1 MHMKPDKVDELVENM
16 RQSIA
21 WISVA
26 LVADRYEVSLLQLKH
41 IFEYIDEEMVKWRN
55 TMDGTWKILQ
65 DTKSNKTYIYDSC
78 SRIPFSHLLY
88 LAKIKPGKSC
98 GDPQL
103 KKYLQMGYILM
114 MYWLDTVMK
123 QHYRIKL
130 EKRKEFCEKMVDW
143 IDTCARGFMKPEDL
157 NNQFIEDYGYD
168 MVKGQMVE

>member
-1 MHMKPDKVDELVENM
+1 MKPDNVDALVENM
-16 RQSIA
+16 RQSLA

-65 DTKSNKTYIYDSC
+65 DTKSNKKYIYDSC

-88 LAKIKPGKSC
+88 LAKIKAGKSC

-123 QHYRIKL
+123 QHYRINL
-130 EKRKEFCEKMVDW
+130 EKRKEFCQKMVDW